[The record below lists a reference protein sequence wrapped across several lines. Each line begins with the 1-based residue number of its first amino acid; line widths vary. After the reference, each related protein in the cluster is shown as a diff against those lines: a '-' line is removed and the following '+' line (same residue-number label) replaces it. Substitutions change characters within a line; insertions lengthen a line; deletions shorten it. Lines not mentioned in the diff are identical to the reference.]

1 LRRRGTAR
9 TKVWR
14 WCSATVVRDAMSGAI
29 AVHGTQGLELART
42 TSAGKA
48 EHSADT
54 GPSDANARPR
64 VLRTSARPVSAVQR
78 RHMVGDPGSQ
88 SSEQAWIGSSARR
101 PTSAGVQQGRIR
113 PHSALARASGT
124 KNPATSSDDDADDS
138 YSVAST
144 RLGKPSR
151 AGSPNTYKASR
162 ATSPATYSSGYNSRP
177 LSAMS
182 RPVSAMSRA
191 SDVDSVI
198 REDDEALEPTVTRR
212 YYTKDID
219 AKDGTKMSHFSVKIP
234 ASEIASMGVEGRT
247 EHLRIYYSDLMGA
260 EPAQDPRAKPNDRT
274 IEVEK
279 MATWLTD
286 AAPRS
291 RIDAYPLWVLTRDIL
306 KRFLGKELSIVSR
319 EAKRMATSLDMTNK
333 ALRKVQHDLG
343 KSQKEVADRDEKL
356 KKLPDLVDK
365 ISSLEEQ
372 LKAME
377 QKYTE
382 SESKVSMLLRKI
394 DEQKELFSKKI
405 EETKASVKEKCDAA
419 NEKRIE
425 AFQQQLSDYQKNLQ
439 KSSEELKAARAAVA
453 EAERKSK
460 KQKEEFDNQL
470 KSEKER
476 PFALADVLKAIETM
490 DGKDSCEL
498 FKTLVTGHKEGC
510 ARTEGSFLRNLH
522 ELHKQEK
529 PEIYDL
535 PEGVEP
541 EAHEKTPLLRL
552 MAKHNLYGQG
562 IFNRR
567 EYKIMN
573 DSHRWDLFIALMSG
587 EEMFCA

>member
-1 LRRRGTAR
+1 
-9 TKVWR
+9 
-14 WCSATVVRDAMSGAI
+14 
-29 AVHGTQGLELART
+29 
-42 TSAGKA
+42 
-48 EHSADT
+48 
-54 GPSDANARPR
+54 
-64 VLRTSARPVSAVQR
+64 
-78 RHMVGDPGSQ
+78 
-88 SSEQAWIGSSARR
+88 
-101 PTSAGVQQGRIR
+101 
-113 PHSALARASGT
+113 
-124 KNPATSSDDDADDS
+124 
-138 YSVAST
+138 
-144 RLGKPSR
+144 
-151 AGSPNTYKASR
+151 
-162 ATSPATYSSGYNSRP
+162 
-177 LSAMS
+177 
-182 RPVSAMSRA
+182 
-191 SDVDSVI
+191 
-198 REDDEALEPTVTRR
+198 
-212 YYTKDID
+212 
-219 AKDGTKMSHFSVKIP
+219 
-234 ASEIASMGVEGRT
+234 
-247 EHLRIYYSDLMGA
+247 
-260 EPAQDPRAKPNDRT
+260 
-274 IEVEK
+274 VEK